1 MTSQGEF
8 EDIVGL
14 ERGGGLRC
22 RSRPTTP
29 TLHFECL
36 SIVLRALKLLTL
48 STLFPTLLFTC
59 KENGLDVSDLTSSSD
74 VFNSDNIQSSAS
86 GFKMFFFC
94 NNVLV
99 MTTIIYSTTYVK

>member
-1 MTSQGEF
+1 METIILTKPNLGVASQCKL

-36 SIVLRALKLLTL
+36 SIVPRAQKLLTL
-48 STLFPTLLFTC
+48 STLFPSSLFTSR
-59 KENGLDVSDLTSSSD
+59 KMDL
-74 VFNSDNIQSSAS
+74 AS
-86 GFKMFFFC
+86 
-94 NNVLV
+94 L
-99 MTTIIYSTTYVK
+99 I